1 LKKICDE
8 KIIKYLVL
16 NQMQGIGPVTQ
27 NAMLDI
33 DGGIDRCFSAE
44 PSELFSGDIL
54 RHIGKKR
61 MCSFI
66 SQRKDVTLWNRAESI
81 LSASVN
87 AGINVIIR
95 DDDRFPRRFHGLPD
109 TPILLY
115 AKGNFRINDF
125 AESVGI
131 VGARRCSREGKERSI
146 ELAANAVENG
156 AAVISGMAKGIDSYS
171 HTAVIKSG
179 GYTIAVL
186 GNGVDICYPKEH
198 GKLYE
203 KIVEDGCVLSEFPPG
218 TTPAKYTF
226 PMRNRL
232 IAALSDA
239 VCVMEGSEQSGSL
252 ITAEDALKQ
261 KKALYTVPGSI
272 FARESAG
279 SNFLLKVGAK
289 PCLSA
294 YDLIEDH
301 RAKYPYLSGALSL
314 FGKPEKAPKK
324 EAKPNLKKKIRS
336 YIFPGAGRSDEEK
349 IIPREYEFISISD
362 SPIPEREK
370 GEEKETK
377 EAKSVLVM
385 DLSEEER
392 QVYSALGYEPISAD
406 ALVDETLSAATV
418 LRVLTKLE
426 IKGLVQKVPGGKYV
440 LLDRAEV

>member
-1 LKKICDE
+1 MKKICDE

-81 LSASVN
+81 LSASEK
-87 AGINVIIR
+87 AGIDVIIR

-115 AKGNFRINDF
+115 AKGGLRINDF

-131 VGARRCSREGKERSI
+131 VGARRCSREGKERTI

-179 GYTIAVL
+179 VYTIAVL

-232 IAALSDA
+232 IAALSDR
-239 VCVMEGSEQSGSL
+239 VF
-252 ITAEDALKQ
+252 IID
-261 KKALYTVPGSI
+261 
-272 FARESAG
+272 
-279 SNFLLKVGAK
+279 
-289 PCLSA
+289 
-294 YDLIEDH
+294 
-301 RAKYPYLSGALSL
+301 
-314 FGKPEKAPKK
+314 
-324 EAKPNLKKKIRS
+324 
-336 YIFPGAGRSDEEK
+336 AGRNSGTSSTAQSCSKYNRE
-349 IIPREYEFISISD
+349 IIRIST
-362 SPIPEREK
+362 P
-370 GEEKETK
+370 
-377 EAKSVLVM
+377 
-385 DLSEEER
+385 LS
-392 QVYSALGYEPISAD
+392 
-406 ALVDETLSAATV
+406 
-418 LRVLTKLE
+418 
-426 IKGLVQKVPGGKYV
+426 
-440 LLDRAEV
+440 